1 MEGLFAALSH
11 AVEGA
16 PLLALGAAFGWG
28 VLSVLLSPCHLAS
41 IPLIVGFMSE
51 QKGLTVGRAFRTAL
65 LFSLGV
71 LVSIALI
78 GAVTAA
84 LGRMLG
90 NAGGWANYLVAAVFF
105 VMGLHLLDVIP
116 LPAGGSRGLPTARRG
131 YIAALAIGFVYG
143 VALGPCTFAY
153 MAPGLAVAFKTGAAA
168 PAFATALLGAFGVG
182 HCVVITA
189 AGTSVAGVQACL
201 HWSEDSRAMLVG
213 RRVCGVLVLA
223 GGLSFLSTAREGRGA
238 WPRRR

>member
-1 MEGLFAALSH
+1 MEGLFASLSH

-16 PLLALGAAFGWG
+16 PLAALGAALVWG
-28 VLSVLLSPCHLAS
+28 VLSVVLSPCHLAS

-71 LVSIALI
+71 LASIALI
-78 GAVTAA
+78 GAITAA

-90 NAGGWANYLVAAVFF
+90 NVGSWVNYVVAAVFF

-116 LPAGGSRGLPTARRG
+116 LPLGGPSGVPTARRG
-131 YIAALAIGFVYG
+131 YLAALAIGFVYG

-153 MAPGLAVAFKTGAAA
+153 MAPVLAVAFKSGATA
-168 PAFATALLGAFGVG
+168 PIFATGLITAFGVG
-182 HCVVITA
+182 HCAVITA
-189 AGTSVAGVQACL
+189 AGTSVKRVQDYL
-201 HWSEDSRAMLVG
+201 RWSEDSMAMVIG
-213 RRVCGVLVLA
+213 RRICGVLVLA
-223 GGLSFLSTAREGRGA
+223 GGLYFLYTAR
-238 WPRRR
+238 

>member
-1 MEGLFAALSH
+1 MEGLFAWLSH
-11 AVEGA
+11 AVEGSPA
-16 PLLALGAAFGWG
+16 VALGAALVWG

-51 QKGLTVGRAFRTAL
+51 QKGLTVRRAFRTAL

-71 LVSIALI
+71 LASIALI
-78 GAVTAA
+78 GAITAA

-90 NAGGWANYLVAAVFF
+90 NVGGWANYLVAAVFF

-116 LPAGGSRGLPTARRG
+116 LPIGGPAGMPTARRG
-131 YIAALAIGFVYG
+131 YLAALGIGFVYG

-153 MAPGLAVAFKTGAAA
+153 MAPVLAVAFKAGATAPVFAAA
-168 PAFATALLGAFGVG
+168 LFTAFGVG
-182 HCVVITA
+182 HCAVITA
-189 AGTSVAGVQACL
+189 AGTSVKSVQDYL
-201 HWSEDSRAMLVG
+201 RWSEDSRAMLVG

-223 GGLSFLSTAREGRGA
+223 GGLYFLYTAR
-238 WPRRR
+238 

>member
-1 MEGLFAALSH
+1 MEAVFTALSR
-11 AVEGA
+11 AVAGS
-16 PLLALGAAFGWG
+16 PLSALGAAFAWG
-28 VLSVLLSPCHLAS
+28 LISVLLSPCHLAS

-51 QKGLTVGRAFRTAL
+51 QKGMTVGRAFRTAL

-71 LVSIALI
+71 LASIALI
-78 GAVTAA
+78 GAITAA

-116 LPAGGSRGLPTARRG
+116 LPTGGPAGVPTARRG
-131 YIAALAIGFVYG
+131 YLAALVVGFVYG

-153 MAPGLAVAFKTGAAA
+153 MAPVLAVVFKAGAAE
-168 PAFATALLGAFGVG
+168 PFFAAGLFTAFGLG
-182 HCVVITA
+182 HCAVITA
-189 AGTSVAGVQACL
+189 AGTSVKRVQDYL
-201 HWSEDSRAMLVG
+201 QWSEDSRAVLIG

-223 GGLSFLSTAREGRGA
+223 GGLYFLYTAR
-238 WPRRR
+238 

>member
-1 MEGLFAALSH
+1 MESLFASLSR

-16 PLLALGAAFGWG
+16 PLIALGAAFTWG
-28 VLSVLLSPCHLAS
+28 VISVLLSPCHLAS

-51 QKGLTVGRAFRTAL
+51 QKGMTVGRAFRTAL

-71 LVSIALI
+71 LASIALI
-78 GAVTAA
+78 GAITAA

-90 NAGGWANYLVAAVFF
+90 NVGGWVNYLVAVVFF

-116 LPAGGSRGLPTARRG
+116 LPTGGPAGIPTARRG
-131 YIAALAIGFVYG
+131 YLAALVIGFVYG

-153 MAPGLAVAFKTGAAA
+153 MAPVLAVAFKSGAAA
-168 PAFATALLGAFGVG
+168 PIFAAALFTAFGVG
-182 HCVVITA
+182 HCAVITA
-189 AGTSVAGVQACL
+189 AGTSVRRVQEYL
-201 HWSEDSRAMLVG
+201 KWSEDSRAMLIG

-223 GGLSFLSTAREGRGA
+223 GGLYFLYTAR
-238 WPRRR
+238 

>member
-1 MEGLFAALSH
+1 MEAVLASLSR

-16 PLLALGAAFGWG
+16 PFIALGASFAWG
-28 VLSVLLSPCHLAS
+28 LLSVLLSPCHLAS

-51 QKGLTVGRAFRTAL
+51 QRGMTVGRAFRIAL

-71 LVSIALI
+71 LASIALI
-78 GAVTAA
+78 GVITAA

-90 NAGGWANYLVAAVFF
+90 NVGGWVNYLVAAVFF

-116 LPAGGSRGLPTARRG
+116 LPTGGPAGIPTARRG
-131 YIAALAIGFVYG
+131 YLAALVIGFVYG

-153 MAPGLAVAFKTGAAA
+153 MAPVLAVAFKSGATSPVFAAA
-168 PAFATALLGAFGVG
+168 LFTAFGVG
-182 HCVVITA
+182 HCAIITA
-189 AGTSVAGVQACL
+189 AGTSVKRVQDYL
-201 HWSEDSRAMLVG
+201 QWSEDSRAMLIG

-223 GGLSFLSTAREGRGA
+223 GGLYFLYTAR
-238 WPRRR
+238 

>member
-1 MEGLFAALSH
+1 MEGLFASLSR
-11 AVEGA
+11 AVEGS
-16 PLLALGAAFGWG
+16 PLVALGAALVWG
-28 VLSVLLSPCHLAS
+28 VLSVVLSPCHLAS

-71 LVSIALI
+71 LASIALI
-78 GAVTAA
+78 GAITAA

-90 NAGGWANYLVAAVFF
+90 NVGGWVNYLVAAVFF

-116 LPAGGSRGLPTARRG
+116 LPIGGPAGMPTARRG
-131 YIAALAIGFVYG
+131 YLAALAIGFVYG

-153 MAPGLAVAFKTGAAA
+153 MAPVLAVAFKAGATAPLFAAA
-168 PAFATALLGAFGVG
+168 LFTAFGVG
-182 HCVVITA
+182 HCAVITA
-189 AGTSVAGVQACL
+189 AGTSVKRVQDYL
-201 HWSEDSRAMLVG
+201 RWGEDSRAMLIG

-223 GGLSFLSTAREGRGA
+223 GGLYFLYTAR
-238 WPRRR
+238 

>member
-1 MEGLFAALSH
+1 MEGLFATLSR

-16 PLLALGAAFGWG
+16 PLVALGAALVWG
-28 VLSVLLSPCHLAS
+28 VLSVVLSPCHLAS
-41 IPLIVGFMSE
+41 IPLIVGFISE

-71 LVSIALI
+71 LASIAVI
-78 GAVTAA
+78 GAITAA

-90 NAGGWANYLVAAVFF
+90 NVGGWVNYLVAAVFF

-116 LPAGGSRGLPTARRG
+116 LPLGGPSGVPTARRG
-131 YIAALAIGFVYG
+131 YLAALVIGFVYG

-153 MAPGLAVAFKTGAAA
+153 MAPVLAVAFKTGATAPLFAA
-168 PAFATALLGAFGVG
+168 GLFTAFGVG
-182 HCVVITA
+182 HCAVITA
-189 AGTSVAGVQACL
+189 AGTSVKRVQDYL
-201 HWSEDSRAMLVG
+201 RWSEDSKAMVIG

-223 GGLSFLSTAREGRGA
+223 GGLYFLYTAR
-238 WPRRR
+238 

>member
-1 MEGLFAALSH
+1 MGELFGWLSG
-11 AVEGA
+11 AVQGA
-16 PLLALGAAFGWG
+16 PLVALGAALVWG

-51 QKGLTVGRAFRTAL
+51 QQGLTVGRAFRTAL

-71 LVSIALI
+71 LASIARI
-78 GAVTAA
+78 GVVTAA
-84 LGRMLG
+84 LGRMVG

-116 LPAGGSRGLPTARRG
+116 LPTGGGAGIPTARRG
-131 YIAALAIGFVYG
+131 YLASLVIGFVYG

-153 MAPGLAVAFKTGAAA
+153 MAPVLAVAFKAGATAPFFAAA
-168 PAFATALLGAFGVG
+168 LFTSFGLG
-182 HCVVITA
+182 HCAVITA
-189 AGTSVAGVQACL
+189 AGTSVQSVQEYL
-201 HWSEDSRAMLVG
+201 RWGEDSRAMLVG

-223 GGLSFLSTAREGRGA
+223 GGLYFLYTAR
-238 WPRRR
+238 